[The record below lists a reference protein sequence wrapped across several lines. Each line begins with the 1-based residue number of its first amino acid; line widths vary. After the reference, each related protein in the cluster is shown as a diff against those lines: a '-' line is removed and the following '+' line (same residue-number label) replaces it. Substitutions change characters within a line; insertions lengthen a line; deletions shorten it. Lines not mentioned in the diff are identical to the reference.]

1 MNAHPGNAMQDAEL
15 IRRIVEQVLE
25 QLAPVQG
32 AACVCVLAERDEALA
47 QALTPLVAS
56 HFGSGTKLMFR
67 GESGCGA
74 VPAAFLLPELSCSD
88 MADLAAGRA
97 ASPVMRD
104 VLSLLLKGTGV
115 GVVRFAYRDYAQSA
129 PGPLYDLYA
138 GYEKTLAGFGL
149 KEFKAKKP
157 ENRRLRDRLV
167 TAAMVEEAAAD
178 GARSLEIP
186 ERAVLTPLAAE
197 RAETLHVS
205 IRRQG

>member
-1 MNAHPGNAMQDAEL
+1 MQNADL

-25 QLAPVQG
+25 QLAPVQSVP
-32 AACVCVLAERDEALA
+32 CVRVLAERSDALV
-47 QALTPLVAS
+47 QALTPLVAA
-56 HFGSGTKLMFR
+56 HFGAGAKLVFC
-67 GESGCGA
+67 GESGA
-74 VPAAFLLPELSCSD
+74 APAAFLLPELSCSD

-97 ASPVMRD
+97 ASPIMRE
-104 VLSLLLKGTGV
+104 VLSLLLKGTPI
-115 GVVRFAYRDYAQSA
+115 GVVRFAYRDYEQSA
-129 PGPLYDLYA
+129 PGALYSLYA

-157 ENRRLRDRLV
+157 ENMRLRGRLV

-178 GARSLEIP
+178 GVRSLEIP

-197 RAETLHVS
+197 MAETLHVS